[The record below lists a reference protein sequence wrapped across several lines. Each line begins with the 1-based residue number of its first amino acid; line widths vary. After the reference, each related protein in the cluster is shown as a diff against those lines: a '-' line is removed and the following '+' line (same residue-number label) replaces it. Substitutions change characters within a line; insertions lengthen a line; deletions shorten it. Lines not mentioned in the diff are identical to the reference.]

1 MTEFTRRAPNVK
13 KNESLSKSSGNTSS
27 SKASSGEFCSGKS
40 SLISPVQRV
49 NQGIK
54 EEDYFAI
61 YFEDVSDFLD
71 LFKDSLETSG
81 LEPNT
86 ALHHK
91 NQLENIWGTIDS
103 EMKMFTSN
111 SYIDKFRDFYRAPIF
126 KNVGKKGYI
135 QAGTLRA
142 RYVSLGFFLQFVR
155 KYQIFAGM
163 NRMQIQFLEQSVNHF
178 NNDLHPLIQQGK
190 VEVREIKRRNL
201 LTALHFLNFGQS
213 KFVQDLIK
221 RYQSNKP
228 VLFSTSFTVDF
239 LNYLITCLVIGNG
252 LRASNII

>member
-1 MTEFTRRAPNVK
+1 M
-13 KNESLSKSSGNTSS
+13 
-27 SKASSGEFCSGKS
+27 
-40 SLISPVQRV
+40 
-49 NQGIK
+49 
-54 EEDYFAI
+54 
-61 YFEDVSDFLD
+61 SDFLD

-103 EMKMFTSN
+103 EMKMFPSN
-111 SYIDKFRDFYRAPIF
+111 SYIDKFRDFYRAP
-126 KNVGKKGYI
+126 
-135 QAGTLRA
+135 
-142 RYVSLGFFLQFVR
+142 
-155 KYQIFAGM
+155 
-163 NRMQIQFLEQSVNHF
+163 IQFLEQSVNHF

-201 LTALHFLNFGQS
+201 LTALHFINFGQS

-228 VLFSTSFTVDF
+228 VLFSTSFAVDF

>member
-1 MTEFTRRAPNVK
+1 M
-13 KNESLSKSSGNTSS
+13 
-27 SKASSGEFCSGKS
+27 
-40 SLISPVQRV
+40 
-49 NQGIK
+49 
-54 EEDYFAI
+54 
-61 YFEDVSDFLD
+61 SDFLD

-86 ALHHK
+86 HI

-103 EMKMFTSN
+103 EMKMFPSN

-126 KNVGKKGYI
+126 KNDGKKGHI
-135 QAGTLRA
+135 QAGTLSA
-142 RYVSLGFFLQFVR
+142 RYVSLEFFLRFVR

-163 NRMQIQFLEQSVNHF
+163 NRMQSVNDF
-178 NNDLHPLIQQGK
+178 NNYLHPLIQQRK
-190 VEVREIKRRNL
+190 VRKMKRRNL